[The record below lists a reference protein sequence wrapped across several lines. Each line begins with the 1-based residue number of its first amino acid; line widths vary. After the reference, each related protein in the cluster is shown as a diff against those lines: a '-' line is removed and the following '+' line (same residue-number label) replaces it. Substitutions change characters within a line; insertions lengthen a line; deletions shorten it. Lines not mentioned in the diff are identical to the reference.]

1 MAFQL
6 NTNSTAPAATT
17 LPDSRR
23 RRLTAAAGM
32 AAAAAAAGAMML
44 GVAFAGPASAST
56 AAPATASASASPAS
70 LTVGIADPDL
80 IRETAAVQASQLT
93 AMKAI
98 GITSIRLDANWDW
111 VEYGGQGT
119 YDWSMLDQVV
129 ESVRAAGMSVDLI
142 IDGCPPWA
150 ATAGTAGDASPQP
163 ASSGK
168 YADFAAAVAARY
180 APEGVNIFEIWNEPN
195 LQGSWQPKPN
205 PAAYTAILVQASK
218 AIRKVDPAAFII
230 SGGLAPAVSN
240 GTDIS
245 PTDFLAD
252 MYADGAKGS
261 FNAVGYHPYS
271 YPAMPNTYEAW
282 SGWSQMSQTSPS
294 IRSIMTSHGD
304 SSIPVWIT
312 EVGAPSSGPD
322 GVGVTAQ
329 ANEFTQAITDAQNTS
344 WVGGLYLYSWQDEG
358 TDQTNNEDWFGLL
371 TAAGAQKPA
380 YTAVQ
385 NALQ

>member
-1 MAFQL
+1 MARNIWSL
-6 NTNSTAPAATT
+6 AVITAIVVVLAGAAVAY
-17 LPDSRR
+17 PIAAPGQSRTP
-23 RRLTAAAGM
+23 LAAG
-32 AAAAAAAGAMML
+32 
-44 GVAFAGPASAST
+44 PNSARQPSR
-56 AAPATASASASPAS
+56 SI
-70 LTVGIADPDL
+70 GIADPGL
-80 IRETAAVQASQLT
+80 MSQPAAVQSSQLA
-93 AMKAI
+93 AMRAI

-111 VEYGGQGT
+111 VQYAGPGT
-119 YDWSMLDQVV
+119 FDWTLLDQVV
-129 ESVRAAGMSVDLI
+129 RSVRAAGMSVDLI

-150 ATAGTAGDASPQP
+150 AAAGASGDASPQP
-163 ASSGK
+163 ASSGQ
-168 YADFAAAVAARY
+168 YADFAAEVAARY
-180 APEGVNIFEIWNEPN
+180 APEGVNMFEIWNEPN
-195 LQGSWQPKPN
+195 RGQSWQPRPN
-205 PAAYTAILVQASK
+205 PAAYTAILVQASR
-218 AIRKVDPAAFII
+218 AIRKVDPSAFII
-230 SGGLAPAVSN
+230 SGGLGPAVTN
-240 GTDIS
+240 GTNIS
-245 PTDFLAD
+245 PVSFLEA